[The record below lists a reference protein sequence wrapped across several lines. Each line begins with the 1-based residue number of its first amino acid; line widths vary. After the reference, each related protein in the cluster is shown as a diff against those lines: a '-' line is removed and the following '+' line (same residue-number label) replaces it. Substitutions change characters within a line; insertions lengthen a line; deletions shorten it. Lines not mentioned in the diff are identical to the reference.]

1 MSAVH
6 PIRSSTA
13 ASGRA
18 RAGRDRHDVRHDVG
32 VIDDMVPWQRLV
44 TEAPIAI
51 SVIDPDG
58 TQVVCNQAYAD
69 MLGYSMEEVR
79 TLDVGAVTR
88 ADDRI
93 WTRAYL
99 DRLVSGE
106 LEHYVTDKVY
116 VRRDGSTFAGR
127 LTTRALRDQ
136 HGRCT
141 HLIGAI
147 VPIETRPRIGSAQV
161 RRMLGYTND
170 TLTLVDEHGAVI
182 ETTGRY
188 APVLGYPSEFWET
201 RTVFDLVERDDVDRI
216 LTIREDLIADPG
228 GEIETEIVVKSAGG
242 DDQILHVRAFNA
254 LDDPDLHALVVV
266 TRNVTEHRRAVA
278 ELARAKRRAE
288 AHVDSQTRLLA
299 TVSHE
304 LRNPLHAAHGLADL
318 LADDQLPEHTAEL
331 VRTLR
336 RQLKSLTQVTDDLL
350 DAARLDGGRIAM
362 QPVATELAEIV
373 TDVVQLARASVIT
386 RGKEAALDVSSRFVQ
401 GVPAWVSADADRLRQ
416 VLSNLVGNAVKFTD
430 TGSIQVVVRA
440 DAGDVVFSVVDT
452 GIGIPADEHETVL
465 QPFGVGS
472 TAGDRRGAGLGLAV
486 VQRIVHA
493 MGGTLTMTSAPGT
506 GTRFDVRV
514 PLEAVEPPVR
524 AAAAEIGAGT
534 RVLVVEDNP
543 VNQQLAERQL
553 QRLGLVPT
561 IVGSGEEAI
570 ALLSDPT
577 TEAFS
582 VILMDH
588 QLPGMS
594 GTDTTRAIRRLA
606 GPVAAIPV
614 IGVSASASASSRDE
628 FTDAGMDAFIAKPAS
643 LGDLSAAIGD
653 VLAGRAVVGAPG
665 SASGVSEHEAAP
677 AAVPPCIDVAVL
689 DRLAGELGGPE
700 VVASLIVTYCGELD
714 HRIASIL
721 DPQAHGH
728 TDASAVA
735 HTLKSSSRL
744 LGALELGEV
753 CASIE
758 RTGEPGGPDLRAL
771 ADRSRHELT
780 RWAEERLGS

>member
-1 MSAVH
+1 MSAVR
-6 PIRSSTA
+6 PSRSFTA

-18 RAGRDRHDVRHDVG
+18 RTGSDRHDG
-32 VIDDMVPWQRLV
+32 VVSDDMIPWQRLV

-58 TQVVCNQAYAD
+58 TQVACNQEYAE
-69 MLGYSMEEVR
+69 MLGYSMDDVL
-79 TLDVGAVTR
+79 TLDVGSVTR
-88 ADDRI
+88 VDDRA

-99 DRLVSGE
+99 DRLVSGDIE
-106 LEHYVTDKVY
+106 RYVTDKVY
-116 VRRDGSTFAGR
+116 VRRDGSTFEGR
-127 LTTRALRDQ
+127 LTTRALRDE

-147 VPIETRPRIGSAQV
+147 VPIEPRPHIGSAQV

-170 TLTLVDEHGAVI
+170 TLTLVDVHGTVI

-188 APVLGYPSEFWET
+188 APVLGYPPEFWDT
-201 RTVFDLVERDDVDRI
+201 RTVFDLVDRDDVDQI
-216 LTIREDLIADPG
+216 LALREDLIADPG
-228 GEIETEIVVKSAGG
+228 GEIETEIVVRSAGG
-242 DDQILHVRAFNA
+242 DEQILHVRAFNA
-254 LDDPDLHALVVV
+254 LSDPDLHALVIV

-350 DAARLDGGRIAM
+350 DAARLDGGRISM
-362 QPVATELAEIV
+362 QPVPTELVEIV

-386 RGKEAALDVSSRFVQ
+386 RGKEATLDVSSRFVQ
-401 GVPAWVSADADRLRQ
+401 GVPGWVNADADRLRQ

-430 TGSIQVVVRA
+430 SGSIQVVVRA
-440 DAGDVVFSVVDT
+440 EAGDVVFSVIDT
-452 GIGIPADEHETVL
+452 GIGIPSDEHETVL

-486 VQRIVHA
+486 VQRIVRA
-493 MGGTLTMTSAPGT
+493 MGGTLTMTSAVGT
-506 GTRFDVRV
+506 GTRFDVRL
-514 PLEAVEPPVR
+514 PLGPVAAPVR
-524 AAAAEIGAGT
+524 AAATELGAGT

-543 VNQQLAERQL
+543 VNQQLAQRQL
-553 QRLGLVPT
+553 ERLGLVPT
-561 IVGSGEEAI
+561 IVGSGEDAM

-577 TEAFS
+577 TESFA
-582 VILMDH
+582 VILMDQ

-594 GTDTTRAIRRLA
+594 GTETTRAVRALA

-614 IGVSASASASSRDE
+614 IGVSASASSADRDD

-643 LGDLSAAIGD
+643 LGDLSTAISE
-653 VLAGRAVVGAPG
+653 VLAGRVAVGA
-665 SASGVSEHEAAP
+665 ASSPTPP
-677 AAVPPCIDVAVL
+677 AADEASHSADTPSIDVAVL
-689 DRLAGELGGPE
+689 DRLAGELGGPD

-728 TDASAVA
+728 PNASSVA

-744 LGALELGEV
+744 LGALELGDV
-753 CASIE
+753 CAAIE
-758 RTGEPGGPDLRAL
+758 RSGESAGSGLRAL
-771 ADRSRHELT
+771 AERSRGELV
-780 RWAEERLGS
+780 RWAEERTGG